1 MLRCLVYSNMCFFF
15 FFPDPK
21 IDYTA
26 FFLQIVVPINIGM
39 QYLGN
44 ILRHLFM
51 LNWPITKNWSI
62 VVVQPKGAT
71 ENISL
76 KYLRNKKKLPKG
88 FHLLL
93 YLRQYYLILDGMTF
107 VRHYYIISNNIISS
121 HIVFFLNLS
130 WSYFISVCTI
140 LSLTVLLYLGR
151 YKPISYGIIYLRR
164 YYLIS
169 DGIT

>member
-107 VRHYYIISNNIISS
+107 CQTLLH
-121 HIVFFLNLS
+121 NLKQY
-130 WSYFISVCTI
+130 YFISYSI
-140 LSLTVLLYLGR
+140 FFKSQLVLLYLSL
-151 YKPISYGIIYLRR
+151 YNF
-164 YYLIS
+164 IS
-169 DGIT
+169 DSITLSWTV